1 MKTSTQIVTIV
12 FVALFLVLVTT
23 MAVAD
28 DPITVTYD
36 LDGEDVISIDYP
48 GGWRVDTDY
57 IPEAKAAGTF
67 KDGKAQIRVVEAMPT
82 DGTKLWIGIWT
93 APGVES
99 FEDGLEYARSLGESL
114 FTDVETT
121 EPESTEIGEMPA
133 RTFHGTAKRQG
144 EEVEFAMALLQAKD
158 DLVVSVLY
166 VGRPQ
171 TWEKHE
177 DELQGIVD
185 SIRAASD

>member
-1 MKTSTQIVTIV
+1 MKTSIQTVTIAS
-12 FVALFLVLVTT
+12 VALSLVLLTT
-23 MAVAD
+23 IAIAAD
-28 DPITVTYD
+28 PVTVTYD
-36 LDGEDVISIDYP
+36 LDGEDLISIDYP
-48 GGWRVDTDY
+48 SGWTVDTDY

-114 FTDVETT
+114 FTDVEST

-133 RTFHGTAKRQG
+133 LTLHGTAKRQD
-144 EEVEFAMALLQAKD
+144 EDVEFAMALLQAKD

-171 TWEKHE
+171 TWEEHE
-177 DELQGIVD
+177 DELQTIVD
-185 SIRAASD
+185 SIRPVD